1 MRIGEE
7 HEAREGGAAV
17 ARARLA
23 FGGAGPPGS
32 GDLAARSGAGG
43 AGFGVR
49 LWRAIVSPG
58 RARRRERSAPVV
70 WSIVAWVMAA
80 AASSRV
86 SNVPTV
92 FASTDARK
100 RPDGVRA
107 DAAARGGGRRA
118 GAGCAGEGVALV
130 RPRRG
135 VAPDALDFGG
145 MSQREETAGAA
156 RAAGCATAVGH
167 RKLFGD
173 AETRGDPRQCATRA
187 ILSDAPH
194 IAARRSR
201 RASTASPTPRARVP
215 IAMAEPRVLSFEV
228 RPASSPS
235 LARVVS
241 RRVVVPP
248 PLFPPPTRTR
258 ALMPD
263 EPVPPPHRPAP
274 SLVPT
279 RRRSPV
285 EA

>member
-1 MRIGEE
+1 MRGS
-7 HEAREGGAAV
+7 ARTACARCRRSGRRRRAGQA
-17 ARARLA
+17 ARARESRSSA
-23 FGGAGPPGS
+23 RAGGSPRTPS
-32 GDLAARSGAGG
+32 SSGACRD
-43 AGFGVR
+43 AR
-49 LWRAIVSPG
+49 N
-58 RARRRERSAPVV
+58 RRR
-70 WSIVAWVMAA
+70 
-80 AASSRV
+80 
-86 SNVPTV
+86 
-92 FASTDARK
+92 
-100 RPDGVRA
+100 G
-107 DAAARGGGRRA
+107 ARGG
-118 GAGCAGEGVALV
+118 V
-130 RPRRG
+130 
-135 VAPDALDFGG
+135 
-145 MSQREETAGAA
+145 
-156 RAAGCATAVGH
+156 CATAVGH